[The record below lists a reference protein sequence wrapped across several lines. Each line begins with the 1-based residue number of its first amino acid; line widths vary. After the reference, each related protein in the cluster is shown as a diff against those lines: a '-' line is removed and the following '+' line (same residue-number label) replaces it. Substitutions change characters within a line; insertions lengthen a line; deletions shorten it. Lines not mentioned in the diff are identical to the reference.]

1 MCQGS
6 SSPTSF
12 MLAGLRMLHV
22 GTSPTPAAASLDRG
36 ISIPP
41 TVSPAAAT
49 GKVRSSSVSTTSG
62 RRRPRPSWLSRST
75 PCRTI
80 AYLALQRSG
89 FRSPQ
94 KSSPC
99 AAPTPCGCKRPTSP
113 LPSRPWWPTC
123 PTTLRYRCAAPVH
136 GADHAMS
143 ALLIVQPGSPTALVA
158 YPGSCIYGMLPRQGL
173 LRRHGH
179 VGAFAARGV
188 FWPVSDVESGAGVH

>member
-12 MLAGLRMLHV
+12 MLAGLRMLHWAPPPPPPPPAWIEEYPSRPQCRLPRPPARFVRLALAPRV
-22 GTSPTPAAASLDRG
+22 GDAGRARHRCRDRLRAGRSPTWHC
-36 ISIPP
+36 
-41 TVSPAAAT
+41 
-49 GKVRSSSVSTTSG
+49 SG
-62 RRRPRPSWLSRST
+62 AGSEQT
-75 PCRTI
+75 
-80 AYLALQRSG
+80 
-89 FRSPQ
+89 
-94 KSSPC
+94 SSPC

-113 LPSRPWWPTC
+113 LPPRPWWPTC
-123 PTTLRYRCAAPVH
+123 PTTSRRRCAAPVR

-179 VGAFAARGV
+179 VGAFVARGV
-188 FWPVSDVESGAGVH
+188 SWPVSDVESGPGVH